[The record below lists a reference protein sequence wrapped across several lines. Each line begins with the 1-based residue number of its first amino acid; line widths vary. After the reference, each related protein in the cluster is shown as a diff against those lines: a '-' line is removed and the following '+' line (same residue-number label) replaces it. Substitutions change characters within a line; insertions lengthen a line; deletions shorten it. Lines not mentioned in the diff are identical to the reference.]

1 MHILRAKEKKERALQ
16 TKLFLKAHRC
26 SSPKCA
32 TVRRP
37 QRPGVH
43 GARFSR
49 GGSEFKTQ
57 LMEKQKI
64 KISYGLTEKQIKDI
78 FQTALGK
85 KSFIEDAIVA
95 SLEMRL
101 DNVVFK
107 MGFAPSR
114 IVARQLVSH
123 GHILVNG
130 RKTNVPSY
138 RTRVGDVIAIPENK
152 KSLLLFKELPTTL
165 KGRPVEPWLSVDAQK
180 LAGVIKGAPERVQL
194 PFNINLVVDYY
205 AR

>member
-32 TVRRP
+32 MIRRP

-64 KISYGLTEKQIKDI
+64 KISYGLTERQMKNL
-78 FQTALGK
+78 FQKALDK
-85 KSFIEDAIVA
+85 KSSIEDAILE

-107 MGFAPSR
+107 MGLAPSR
-114 IVARQLVSH
+114 IVARQIVSH
-123 GHILVNG
+123 GHIRVNG
-130 RKTNVPSY
+130 RRVNVPSY

-152 KSLLLFKELPTTL
+152 KNLMLFKELPVAL

-180 LAGVIKGAPERVQL
+180 MEGVVKSAPTNIQL

>member
-1 MHILRAKEKKERALQ
+1 MHLLRAKEKKERALQ

-64 KISYGLTEKQIKDI
+64 KISYGLSEKQLKGI
-78 FQTALGK
+78 FQTALAK
-85 KSFIEDAIVA
+85 KGAIEDAIISA
-95 SLEMRL
+95 LEMRL
-101 DNVVFK
+101 DNTVFK
-107 MGFAPSR
+107 LGLAPSR
-114 IVARQLVSH
+114 IVARQVVSH
-123 GHILVNG
+123 GHIAVNG
-130 RKTNVPSY
+130 RKTNIPSY
-138 RTRVGDVIAIPENK
+138 RVRVGDIIAIPENK
-152 KSLLLFKELPTTL
+152 KNYLLFKELPTTL
-165 KGRPVEPWLSVDAQK
+165 KGRPVDPWLLLDAQK
-180 LAGVIKGAPERVQL
+180 LEGVVKSAPEHVQL

>member
-1 MHILRAKEKKERALQ
+1 MHLLRAKEKKERALQ

-37 QRPGVH
+37 QLPGVH

-64 KISYGLTEKQIKDI
+64 KISYGLTEKQIKSI
-78 FQTALGK
+78 FQKALGK
-85 KSFIEDAIVA
+85 KSLIEETIVG

-101 DNVVFK
+101 DNVVFR

-114 IVARQLVSH
+114 IIARQLVSH

-130 RKTNVPSY
+130 RKTNIPSY
-138 RTRVGDVIAIPENK
+138 HVRIGDVIAISENK
-152 KSLLLFKELPTTL
+152 KSLPLFKELPTTL
-165 KGRPVEPWLSVDAQK
+165 KGRPVEPWLSVDVQK
-180 LAGVIKGAPERVQL
+180 LEGVVKGAPQRVAL